1 MSKIS
6 NVLKLAGALVGLV
19 LVGLFVGWLITSGH
33 LSSTPANN
41 PRPQVSPPQDDTPN
55 ATAIS
60 APPKIAPSPPLEV
73 ANDTAASA
81 TPAPAASSDLITNW
95 GDKLEQILVSPGEE
109 SDKAKQLLAMF
120 PHLPPD
126 GQAEIARHL
135 SNLTPDSD
143 YAGLGD
149 YLKNPKMPEAV
160 LDVLLADVL
169 NRPGTLKLPM
179 LLDIARQS
187 DHPKAGEA
195 RELLELFLEEDHGK
209 DWAGWETKMQQWLKD
224 NPD

>member
-1 MSKIS
+1 MSKLS
-6 NVLKLAGALVGLV
+6 KVLKLAGAFVGLV
-19 LVGLFVGWLITSGH
+19 LVGLLIGWLGSSGRQGSVPASNPAPPI
-33 LSSTPANN
+33 SS
-41 PRPQVSPPQDDTPN
+41 PQDDARN
-55 ATAIS
+55 ATPISAVPKITPSPTEAANDTS
-60 APPKIAPSPPLEV
+60 APP
-73 ANDTAASA
+73 
-81 TPAPAASSDLITNW
+81 TPAPSDLITNW

-109 SDKAKQLLAMF
+109 TDKARQLLEMF

-143 YAGLGD
+143 YAGLGEH
-149 YLKNPKMPEAV
+149 LKNPKMPEPV
-160 LDVLLADVL
+160 LDVLLADAL
-169 NRPGTLKLPM
+169 NRPNTLKLPT
-179 LLDIARQS
+179 LLDIARQA

-209 DWAGWETKMQQWLKD
+209 DWAGWDAKIQQWLKD

>member
-1 MSKIS
+1 
-6 NVLKLAGALVGLV
+6 
-19 LVGLFVGWLITSGH
+19 
-33 LSSTPANN
+33 
-41 PRPQVSPPQDDTPN
+41 
-55 ATAIS
+55 
-60 APPKIAPSPPLEV
+60 
-73 ANDTAASA
+73 
-81 TPAPAASSDLITNW
+81 
-95 GDKLEQILVSPGEE
+95 
-109 SDKAKQLLAMF
+109 MF